1 MLVGREIVG
10 RENRIAAL
18 GSIPVLRVIPVLTKH
33 ELMHR
38 VCNLFDSH
46 AVSFIAVLS
55 TARYSCLPPQ
65 SVAYLTVHASQTLSN
80 LFPAL
85 DCHE

>member
-1 MLVGREIVG
+1 MLVG

-18 GSIPVLRVIPVLTKH
+18 RSIPVLRVIPVLTKH

-55 TARYSCLPPQ
+55 TARYSCLPLK
-65 SVAYLTVHASQTLSN
+65 ALHISQFMHRKL
-80 LFPAL
+80 
-85 DCHE
+85 

>member
-55 TARYSCLPPQ
+55 TARYSCLPPIK
-65 SVAYLTVHASQTLSN
+65 ALYISQFMHRKL
-80 LFPAL
+80 
-85 DCHE
+85 

>member
-38 VCNLFDSH
+38 VCDLFDSH

-55 TARYSCLPPQ
+55 TARYSCLP
-65 SVAYLTVHASQTLSN
+65 LK
-80 LFPAL
+80 AL
-85 DCHE
+85 HPSTAMSKLRLV

>member
-10 RENRIAAL
+10 QENHIAAL
-18 GSIPVLRVIPVLTKH
+18 GSIPVLHVIPVLAKH

-55 TARYSCLPPQ
+55 TARYSCLPLK
-65 SVAYLTVHASQTLSN
+65 ALHISQFMHRKL
-80 LFPAL
+80 
-85 DCHE
+85 

>member
-18 GSIPVLRVIPVLTKH
+18 GSIPVLHVIPVLAKH

-46 AVSFIAVLS
+46 AVSF
-55 TARYSCLPPQ
+55 TATGS
-65 SVAYLTVHASQTLSN
+65 ATH
-80 LFPAL
+80 
-85 DCHE
+85 

>member
-1 MLVGREIVG
+1 MLVG

-38 VCNLFDSH
+38 VCDLFDSH

-55 TARYSCLPPQ
+55 TARYSCLPLK
-65 SVAYLTVHASQTLSN
+65 ALHISQFMHRKL
-80 LFPAL
+80 
-85 DCHE
+85 